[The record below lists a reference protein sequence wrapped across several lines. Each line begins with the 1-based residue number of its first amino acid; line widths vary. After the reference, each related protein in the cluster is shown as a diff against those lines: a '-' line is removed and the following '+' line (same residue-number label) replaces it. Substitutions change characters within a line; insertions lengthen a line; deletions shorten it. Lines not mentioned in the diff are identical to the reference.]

1 MPEGR
6 CAGLYGQRADIH
18 PPDTR
23 LGGERLAANEGALWR
38 SCVVAIAKSRCG
50 AMWGDCVVA
59 IAKVRCGAMWGD
71 CANETEQPY
80 SGEIFI
86 FEALTNL
93 GNLINRILEGKR

>member
-6 CAGLYGQRADIH
+6 CAGLCGQRADIH

-23 LGGERLAANEGALWR
+23 LGGERLVANEVALWR
-38 SCVVAIAKSRCG
+38 SCVVALAKSRCG
-50 AMWGDCVVA
+50 AMWGDC
-59 IAKVRCGAMWGD
+59 
-71 CANETEQPY
+71 ANESEQPY

-93 GNLINRILEGKR
+93 GNLINRF